1 MFLQTGKR
9 MLIKYY
15 CGVSAVLFTCVF
27 SYAKS
32 APCQSTWSII
42 STDVGYI
49 RYPVTGSNY
58 ASPAETKRIV

>member
-1 MFLQTGKR
+1 MS
-9 MLIKYY
+9 I
-15 CGVSAVLFTCVF
+15 
-27 SYAKS
+27 
-32 APCQSTWSII
+32 TWSII